1 VINTTATT
9 TTTSNGPKGRND
21 MRLLQEQLLLDHGLI
36 KKYST

>member
-1 VINTTATT
+1 VINTTA

-21 MRLLQEQLLLDHGLI
+21 MRLLQEQLLPDQGLI

>member
-1 VINTTATT
+1 VINTTAT

-21 MRLLQEQLLLDHGLI
+21 MCLLQEQLLLDHGLI